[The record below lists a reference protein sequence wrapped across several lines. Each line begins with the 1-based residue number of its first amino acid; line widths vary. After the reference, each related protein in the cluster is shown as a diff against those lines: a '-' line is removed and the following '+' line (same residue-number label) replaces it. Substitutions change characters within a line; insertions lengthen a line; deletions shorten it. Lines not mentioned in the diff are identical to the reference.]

1 MRKIFTLAIGLLP
14 FVFMTAAQ
22 RIVWTGNEPISWNTE
37 VYAGTQFET
46 PEGIFAGLSS
56 GDTILASVAAAIDDP
71 QYVLT
76 YKAGDSWEW
85 TDLASTFADSTMS
98 YIVETEEIATYIAE
112 RGLIFRGQGYDL
124 LSISIAVQDTT
135 PVLPPD
141 TTDTTDTTST
151 IIVLVPGDTVLLWE
165 NTEGVEMAWNEICE
179 QDSTLGSQL
188 AANDRFIISVAAKNP
203 LTDWPKVILRD
214 NASEEVT
221 NSLLNDI
228 NTFPYDLVFTLTDEQ
243 AAALG
248 NGFRISGDGVTLT
261 AVMVYKYLEGDTIPD
276 TIPVIP
282 GEREEEILFEGN
294 QVLSAS
300 GEDNLGIE
308 ASRFANMIVGDS
320 ITVDITDLTDSYC
333 QLNIAANEPWT
344 VIPGTEWNALSAAGH
359 YAYVVDNES
368 LVQAIQAS
376 GITIQGKNC
385 TITRVTLSPYVEDTV
400 PPVDPD
406 AEIDYTGLYEYI
418 VYQPES
424 PVAIS
429 WDSEAWP
436 GIKLDTRNL
445 DETMFVGLQEND
457 IIRVTIVEAEETAEF
472 SMQYKAGDDWA
483 WTDLKV
489 NLATEGYMAY
499 RVANDEMA
507 MLIADR
513 GLVIQGIR
521 YKVSRVSVFSTN
533 APEGLDETNNAI
545 REDNIRY
552 NILGNPVDASY
563 KGIVILNGKKYIQR

>member
-1 MRKIFTLAIGLLP
+1 MRKIVTF
-14 FVFMTAAQ
+14 FAAVAVTCSLFASQ
-22 RIVWTGNEPISWNTE
+22 RTVWTGNEPISWNTE

-46 PEGIFAGLSS
+46 PEGIFTGLSL
-56 GDTILASVAAAIDDP
+56 GDTILASVTPAIDDP

-76 YKAGDSWEW
+76 YKAGESWEW
-85 TDLASTFADSTMS
+85 TDLASTVADSTMS

-188 AANDRFIISVAAKNP
+188 AANDRFIISVSAKNP

-261 AVMVYKYLEGDTIPD
+261 AVRLYKYLEGDTID

-282 GEREEEILFEGN
+282 GEHVMEILFEGTK
-294 QVLSAS
+294 VLGAS

-359 YAYVVDNES
+359 YAYVVENET
-368 LVQAIQAS
+368 LIEAIQTS

-385 TITRVTLSPYVEDTV
+385 TITRVTLSPYMEDTV
-400 PPVDPD
+400 PPVDPE
-406 AEIDYTGLYEYI
+406 AEIDYTGLYENI

-436 GIKLDTRNL
+436 GTKLDTRNL

-472 SMQYKAGDDWA
+472 SMQYKAGDDWT

-521 YKVSRVSVFSTN
+521 YKVSCISVFSTN
-533 APEGLDETNNAI
+533 APEGLDETNNSGI
-545 REDNIRY
+545 RKNDIRY

>member
-1 MRKIFTLAIGLLP
+1 MKKIFTLAIGLLP

-37 VYAGTQFET
+37 VYAGSQFET
-46 PEGIFAGLSS
+46 PEGIFAGLNS
-56 GDTILASVAAAIDDP
+56 GDTILATVLAAIDEP

-85 TDLASTFADSTMS
+85 TDLVTSVSDGVMTYVVDSDA
-98 YIVETEEIATYIAE
+98 VATYITE

-124 LSISIAVQDTT
+124 LSIIVATPDTT
-135 PVLPPD
+135 PV
-141 TTDTTDTTST
+141 
-151 IIVLVPGDTVLLWE
+151 
-165 NTEGVEMAWNEICE
+165 
-179 QDSTLGSQL
+179 
-188 AANDRFIISVAAKNP
+188 
-203 LTDWPKVILRD
+203 
-214 NASEEVT
+214 
-221 NSLLNDI
+221 
-228 NTFPYDLVFTLTDEQ
+228 
-243 AAALG
+243 
-248 NGFRISGDGVTLT
+248 
-261 AVMVYKYLEGDTIPD
+261 IPD

-308 ASRFANMIVGDS
+308 ASLFANMVVGDS
-320 ITVDITDLTDSYC
+320 ITVDIIDLTDSYC
-333 QLNIAANEPWT
+333 QLNIAANNPWT
-344 VIPGTEWNALSAAGH
+344 VIPGTNWTALAAAGH
-359 YAYVVDNES
+359 YAYVVEDQS

-406 AEIDYTGLYEYI
+406 AEIDYTGLYETV

-424 PVAIS
+424 AVAIS
-429 WDSEAWP
+429 WDNEAWP
-436 GIKLDTRNL
+436 GIKLDTRNI
-445 DETMFVGLQEND
+445 DETMFAGLQEND
-457 IIRVTIVEAEETAEF
+457 IIRVTVVDAEEDAEY
-472 SMQYKAGDDWA
+472 SMQYKAGDEWA
-483 WTDLKV
+483 WTDLHI

-499 RVANDEMA
+499 RVADDSMA

-521 YKVSRVSVFSTN
+521 YKVSCISVFSN
-533 APEGLDETNNAI
+533 DIPEGLEKTAATQNSETESRKI
-545 REDNIRY
+545 F
-552 NILGNPVDASY
+552 
-563 KGIVILNGKKYIQR
+563 LNGQLLILSNGILYTVQGQMTR

>member
-1 MRKIFTLAIGLLP
+1 MKKIFTLAIGLLP

-22 RIVWTGNEPISWNTE
+22 RTVWTGNEPISWNTE
-37 VYAGTQFET
+37 VYAGSQFET
-46 PEGIFAGLSS
+46 PEGIFAGLNS
-56 GDTILASVAAAIDDP
+56 GDTILATVLAAIDEP

-85 TDLASTFADSTMS
+85 TDLVTSVSDGVMTYVVDSDA
-98 YIVETEEIATYIAE
+98 VATYITE

-124 LSISIAVQDTT
+124 LSIIVATPDTT
-135 PVLPPD
+135 PVIPD
-141 TTDTTDTTST
+141 TTDIPTPDTT
-151 IIVLVPGDTVLLWE
+151 IVLLPGDTVLLWE
-165 NTEGVEMAWNEICE
+165 NTGGVEMAWNEICE

-203 LTDWPKVILRD
+203 LTEWPKVILRD

-228 NTFPYDLVFTLTDEQ
+228 NTFPYDLVFTLTNEQ
-243 AAALG
+243 AAALSD
-248 NGFRISGDGVTLT
+248 GFRISGDGVTLT
-261 AVMVYKYLEGDTIPD
+261 AVRLYKYLEGDTID

-282 GEREEEILFEGN
+282 GEHVMEILFEGTK
-294 QVLSAS
+294 VLSAS

-344 VIPGTEWNALSAAGH
+344 VIPGTNWNALSAAGH
-359 YAYVVDNES
+359 YAYVVDDES
-368 LVQAIQAS
+368 LVQAIQTS

-406 AEIDYTGLYEYI
+406 AEIDYTGLYESI

-436 GIKLDTRNL
+436 GIKLDTRNI
-445 DETMFVGLQEND
+445 DETMFAGLQEND
-457 IIRVTIVEAEETAEF
+457 IIRVTIVEAEENAEY
-472 SMQYKAGDDWA
+472 SMQYKAGDEWS
-483 WTDLKV
+483 WTDLHI

-499 RVANDEMA
+499 RVADDDMA

-533 APEGLDETNNAI
+533 APEGLDETHNAI

-563 KGIVILNGKKYIQR
+563 KGIVILNGKKYIRR

>member
-1 MRKIFTLAIGLLP
+1 MKKIVSLFVALAVTCSL
-14 FVFMTAAQ
+14 FASQ
-22 RIVWTGNEPISWNTE
+22 RTVWTGNEPISWNTE

-46 PEGIFAGLSS
+46 PEGIFTGLTI
-56 GDTILASVAAAIDDP
+56 GDTILASVMAAIDEP

-76 YKAGDSWEW
+76 YKAGESWEW
-85 TDLASTFADSTMS
+85 TDLETTVTDDTMT
-98 YIVETEEIATYIAE
+98 YIVETEEIANYITE
-112 RGLIFRGQGYDL
+112 RGLIFRGQGYNL
-124 LSISIAVQDTT
+124 LAITITVQDTT

-141 TTDTTDTTST
+141 TTDT
-151 IIVLVPGDTVLLWE
+151 V
-165 NTEGVEMAWNEICE
+165 
-179 QDSTLGSQL
+179 
-188 AANDRFIISVAAKNP
+188 
-203 LTDWPKVILRD
+203 
-214 NASEEVT
+214 
-221 NSLLNDI
+221 
-228 NTFPYDLVFTLTDEQ
+228 
-243 AAALG
+243 
-248 NGFRISGDGVTLT
+248 
-261 AVMVYKYLEGDTIPD
+261 
-276 TIPVIP
+276 PVIP
-282 GEREEEILFEGN
+282 GEHVMEILFEGTK
-294 QVLSAS
+294 VLGAS

-308 ASRFANMIVGDS
+308 ASRFAGMIVGDS

-359 YAYVVDNES
+359 YAYVVENET
-368 LVQAIQAS
+368 LIEAIQTS
-376 GITIQGKNC
+376 GLTIQGKNC

-406 AEIDYTGLYEYI
+406 AEIDYTGLYESI

-429 WDSEAWP
+429 WDSETWP
-436 GIKLDTRNL
+436 GTKLDTRNL

-457 IIRVTIVEAEETAEF
+457 IIRVTIVEAEENAEF

-483 WTDLKV
+483 WTDLTI

-521 YKVSRVSVFSTN
+521 YKVSCISVFSTN

-545 REDNIRY
+545 REDDIRY